1 MFDSKPNKTWKDIM
15 TMTLAID
22 KAIAKVPFLKDS
34 KNIKK
39 TPLSGGITNLN
50 FKIDADGRS
59 YVIRLAGEGTDQL
72 GIKRDVEYAANYAA
86 GQLGIAPE
94 VVYFIEPEGY
104 IVTRF
109 ITGKRIMPEDIVK
122 PDYLARV
129 AKKLRLFHRN
139 APKLKGEFNVFRRVE
154 MLTKVSKSNNAKFP
168 HDWDFIMKK
177 MREAEKALLKDP
189 YIPTPTHNDLLNLN
203 WLDEEVAGDIG
214 EIRLLDWE
222 YAGMGDIFFD
232 LGNFSHHH
240 RLNEEQ
246 VDTFLYEY
254 FGEVT
259 DKQYARLRIMWPMS
273 ELHEAMWGTTQTG
286 ISKLEEDFQGYADL
300 WFGRFRQHVTD
311 FRWEEW
317 LKDVGK
323 KGK

>member
-1 MFDSKPNKTWKDIM
+1 
-15 TMTLAID
+15 MTLAID

-109 ITGKRIMPEDIVK
+109 VTGKRIMPEDIVK

-246 VDTFLYEY
+246 IDIFLYEY

-311 FRWEEW
+311 YRWEDW